1 MAQSKIAHR
10 VAENAPAMLV
20 YLDSELRVRFANR
33 HCYELLGHAPREILG
48 RLLAEIVDPGTL
60 KYALDHVAELER
72 GNVAPRQYVLRDKDG
87 AQRHVEVHAVADRD
101 PAGRSVGYFACTT
114 DNSAARKMQAAL
126 SSAEERLGL
135 ALSTT
140 RSGIWDWD
148 LEGGSV
154 YYSREFAALLGH
166 GEIWLPHDFS
176 FFAEMHGEDREATLE
191 AFTDAIQAG
200 GTLDREFRMRH
211 ADGGYRWVRAVGRAK
226 RDPRTQVVTRFAG
239 SLRDIS
245 ARKEAEL
252 QMREARGLAQATVE
266 GCLEIAAE
274 VAERRKL
281 DNVRHELMAAANH
294 EVRTPLASIIAALEL
309 LRDGG
314 GAPSG
319 QAAEAFLGL
328 ALQNAERLARVVE
341 EWLDME
347 RIDLGFTRL
356 QCAPVD
362 VGGMIASLVDEH
374 LLLAESRGVRLESGR
389 TAPAWVSADAARLR
403 QAIAHLLVSAI
414 ERAPQ
419 DSTVSCQVGERED
432 RVTLLIEDEGP
443 DALSGTDLGLG
454 VARAIIE
461 RLGGTL
467 CVANR
472 PSVGV
477 AFHVELPRLAEARP

>member
-1 MAQSKIAHR
+1 MAQAELVHR

-60 KYALDHVAELER
+60 KYALAHVAEVER
-72 GNVAPRQYVLRDKDG
+72 GNFAPREYVLRDKEG
-87 AQRHVEVHAVADRD
+87 ARRFLQVHAVPDRD
-101 PAGRSVGYFACTT
+101 AQGRAVGYFACTT

-126 SSAEERLGL
+126 STAEERLGL
-135 ALSTT
+135 ALSAT
-140 RSGIWDWD
+140 RAGIWDWD
-148 LEGGSV
+148 LQGGDV
-154 YYSREFAALLGH
+154 YYSPEFAAVLGYVE
-166 GEIWLPHDFS
+166 GRLPREFS
-176 FFAEMHGEDREATLE
+176 FFAEIHPDDREAVLE
-191 AFTDAIQAG
+191 SFTDAIHAG
-200 GTLDREFRMRH
+200 DAIDREFRMRC
-211 ADGGYRWVRAVGRAK
+211 ACGGYRWLRGVGRAK
-226 RDPRTQVVTRFAG
+226 RDPRTQAVARFAG
-239 SLRDIS
+239 TVKDVS
-245 ARKEAEL
+245 ARKDAEL
-252 QMREARGLAQATVE
+252 QLSEARALAQATVE
-266 GCLEIAAE
+266 GCLEIANE

-281 DNVRHELMAAANH
+281 DGVRHELMAAANH

-309 LRDGG
+309 LRDGRGAKG
-314 GAPSG
+314 GPAT
-319 QAAEAFLGL
+319 EAFLAL

-362 VGGMIASLVDEH
+362 VANLVDSLLEEH
-374 LLLAESRGVRLESGR
+374 ALLAEAREVRLQGS
-389 TAPAWVSADAARLR
+389 TAAAARVSADAGRLR
-403 QAIAHLLVSAI
+403 QAIAHLVTSAI

-419 DSTVSCQVGERED
+419 GSAVRCQVGEREG
-432 RVTLLIEDEGP
+432 RVTLLVEDEGP

-472 PSVGV
+472 PSAGV
-477 AFHVELPRLAEARP
+477 AFHVELPRLADG

>member
-1 MAQSKIAHR
+1 MVQAEIAHR

-48 RLLAEIVDPGTL
+48 RLLAELVDPGTL
-60 KYALDHVAELER
+60 KYALAHVADVER
-72 GNVAPRQYVLRDKDG
+72 GVAVPREYVLRDKGG
-87 AQRHVEVHAVADRD
+87 AQRFVQVHAVADRD
-101 PAGRSVGYFACTT
+101 ATGRSVGYFACTT

-126 SSAEERLGL
+126 STAEVRLDL
-135 ALSTT
+135 ALSAT

-148 LEGGSV
+148 LASGNV
-154 YYSREFAALLGH
+154 YYSREFAALLGY
-166 GEIWLPHDFS
+166 GDERVPAGFY
-176 FFAEMHGEDREATLE
+176 FFAEVHPDDREATLE
-191 AFTDAIQAG
+191 AFSDAIQAG
-200 GTLDREFRMRH
+200 GTVDREFRMRH
-211 ADGGYRWVRAVGRAK
+211 ADGGYRWMRSVGKAM
-226 RDPRTQVVTRFAG
+226 RDPRSQAVTRFAG
-239 SLRDIS
+239 TARDIS
-245 ARKEAEL
+245 PRKEAEL
-252 QMREARGLAQATVE
+252 QLHEAQALAQATVD
-266 GCLEIAAE
+266 GCLDIVEE
-274 VAERRKL
+274 VNERRKL
-281 DNVRHELMAAANH
+281 DSVRHELMAAANH

-314 GAPSG
+314 RRHEG

-347 RIDLGFTRL
+347 RIDLGFSRI
-356 QCAPVD
+356 QRAPVD
-362 VGGMIASLVDEH
+362 IAALVASLVEEH
-374 LLLAESRGVRLESGR
+374 LLLAEARGVRLES
-389 TAPAWVSADAARLR
+389 TAAAPVWVSADAARLR
-403 QAIAHLLVSAI
+403 QAISHLVASAI
-414 ERAPQ
+414 DRAPQ
-419 DSTVSCQVGERED
+419 GSAVSCQVGEREE

-454 VARAIIE
+454 VARAILE

-477 AFHVELPRLAEARP
+477 AFHVELVRHTGH